1 MSDNNRLLDFILVV
15 TVKEVKVI
23 LCVLLLTVGAFL
35 CDCHFLILYV
45 IECEVQNVWIF
56 STVRLRNSIL
66 EQYIVFKFMERIFGS
81 VLDELLAFI
90 LRQDMVQD
98 LAIRTQGVF

>member
-1 MSDNNRLLDFILVV
+1 MSDNIRLFDFILGI
-15 TVKEVKVI
+15 TLKEVKVL
-23 LCVLLLTVGAFL
+23 LCVLLLIVGAFL
-35 CDCHFLILYV
+35 CDRHFLILYV
-45 IECEVQNVWIF
+45 IECEVQSVWIF
-56 STVRLRNSIL
+56 STVKLRNPIL
-66 EQYIVFKFMERIFGS
+66 EQYIVFNFMERIFFS